1 MPRNEL
7 DPLPQ
12 TLLSETPTV
21 KLLYVWLARR
31 GSVDLS
37 QREIA
42 AALGITQSNV
52 SIAIRRLR
60 ELGLVDYPSR
70 GQYRARVRL
79 SLKATGQQP

>member
-1 MPRNEL
+1 MPRSEL

-12 TLLSETPTV
+12 ELLTETPTV

-37 QREIA
+37 QRQIA
-42 AALGITQSNV
+42 SALGVTQSNV

-60 ELGLVDYPSR
+60 DLGLVDYPSR
-70 GQYRARVRL
+70 DQYRARVAL
-79 SLKATGQQP
+79 SLRATREQP